1 MNTAHH
7 DGEPRGGD
15 VIVDGLRL
23 HYLDWGGDGP
33 PILFLHATGFL
44 GRIYGPIL
52 RELRRAGHVYSYDQR
67 GHGESELPRRPIDGW
82 HTTAV
87 DLEGFIDA
95 MGWRGVRGIGHSAG
109 ATAIGAVGGRRPELI
124 ARAVLV
130 EPVILDLTTPP
141 VRRPTELRER
151 TLKRKRVFDSAAA
164 MYENFR
170 TKPPCDTWR
179 EEILRDYCEFGSF
192 ETHHGERALRCS
204 PEIEARVY
212 ETSRDFDGLGMML
225 RCPAPMLVLFGE
237 KSDAPGVLLADRV
250 AREAPRAHVEII
262 PETTH
267 FLPMER
273 PELVARKALEFFAAE

>member
-82 HTTAV
+82 HTTAN

-130 EPVILDLTTPP
+130 EPVILDLTTPAA
-141 VRRPTELRER
+141 RRPTELRER

-170 TKPPCDTWR
+170 AKPPCDTWR

-192 ETHHGERALRCS
+192 ETHHGARALRCS
-204 PEIEARVY
+204 PEVEARVY

-237 KSDAPGVLLADRV
+237 KSESPGVLLADRV
-250 AREAPRAHVEII
+250 AREAPRARVEII

-273 PELVARKALEFFAAE
+273 PELVARKALEFFAGE